1 MLSVG
6 KIVFIALL
14 IYYLLLILVNFRHIN
29 ITFTQKMTIWIYINV
44 IYTDI
49 SRDSIVYF
57 TKLTICMLVYY
68 IHDFEP
74 SEGSYC
80 LF

>member
-1 MLSVG
+1 M
-6 KIVFIALL
+6 
-14 IYYLLLILVNFRHIN
+14 
-29 ITFTQKMTIWIYINV
+29 YINV

>member
-1 MLSVG
+1 MYV
-6 KIVFIALL
+6 
-14 IYYLLLILVNFRHIN
+14 
-29 ITFTQKMTIWIYINV
+29 NV

-49 SRDSIVYF
+49 SRDSIIYF
-57 TKLTICMLVYY
+57 TKLMICMLVCY
-68 IHDFEP
+68 IHDLEP